1 MLLTDNLFFDYQRCA
16 RLSFLNLYGKG
27 THQQPASDF
36 ATKLKRDSEVYRQGV
51 LAEYP
56 AQRPN
61 YPYGDWVKGAEA
73 TVALM
78 QQGVDRIDHGVLMTP
93 GPQGV
98 TLMSRPD
105 LLIRKPGA
113 SVYGNW
119 SYIPVD
125 IRFSK
130 RPKAQHQIMAAFH
143 ALVLAG
149 VQGAWPQD
157 AWLVCREKGEYW
169 VNLERYVPQMQQV
182 LDPCIKML
190 TDRQEPEVFMARHP
204 CSMCHWQSDCYAIA
218 QETQHLSLLPGVTP
232 IRYQQLKQLN
242 LTQLESLAHAD
253 LLTLAEGLVE
263 VCNNQYEPETLARDL
278 ILQAQVTLN
287 NQPIALPQPLPLS
300 LKTLPVSP
308 VELYFDIEAQ
318 PELDLDFLLGVLVVD
333 RRNLAPGEAP
343 TQKFHAFLAENPD
356 EESQIWE
363 QFLELIWTY
372 PIAPIFHFCDYEI
385 QTLKKL
391 ARRYHTPP
399 HRWKVILNRF
409 VDIHKIVTKS
419 VVMPVESYALK
430 SIARSLG
437 FEWQNALASGAQ
449 CVVWYDRW
457 LETGDRH
464 YLDLILTYNE
474 DDCIATFVV
483 KDWLVKFSQNLPS
496 T

>member
-1 MLLTDNLFFDYQRCA
+1 MLLTDDLLFDYQRCA
-16 RLSFLNLYGKG
+16 RLSFLNLYGNG
-27 THQQPASDF
+27 AHPEPPSDF
-36 ATKLKRDSEVYRQGV
+36 ATKLKRDSEVYRHNV

-56 AQRPN
+56 AQRPS
-61 YPYGDWVKGAEA
+61 YPYGDWAKGAEA

-78 QQGVDRIDHGVLMTP
+78 KQGVDRIDHGVLMTS

-105 LLIRKPGA
+105 LLIKKPGA

-130 RPKAQHQIMAAFH
+130 RPKAQHQVMAAFH

-149 VQGAWPQD
+149 VQGAWPRD

-169 VNLERYVPQMQQV
+169 VNLEKYVPQMQKV

-204 CSMCHWQSDCYAIA
+204 CSMCQWQSRCYAIA
-218 QETQHLSLLPGVTP
+218 QQTQHLSLLPGVTP

-253 LLTLAEGLVE
+253 VLTLANGLVE
-263 VCNNQYEPETLARDL
+263 ICNNQYEPETVARDL
-278 ILQAQVTLN
+278 IIQAKATLN
-287 NQPIALPQPLPLS
+287 NQPIALPKKLPLS
-300 LKTLPVSP
+300 PKFLPVSP

-343 TQKFHAFLAENPD
+343 TQKFYAFLAESPD
-356 EESQIWE
+356 EEGQIWE

-409 VDIHKIVTKS
+409 VDIHKLVTQS

-430 SIARSLG
+430 SIARYLG
-437 FEWQNALASGAQ
+437 FEWHEASASGAQ

-457 LETGDRH
+457 LETGDRN

-483 KDWLVKFSQNLPS
+483 KEWLVNFSQKFPS
-496 T
+496 F